1 MPERVIDLSTTVPA
15 SPSAVTEFLLDLN
28 RHHGLH
34 PFLVRAEVVAEGVSA
49 EGEWR
54 EWRVLER
61 PRLGPLRYPISFRAR
76 LTRTGEGSFHSEVQ
90 AAPGCTISATTDAV
104 PVTGGSRVT
113 EQAVVR
119 APRLLL
125 GYMAGQAEVAHARTF
140 RLLPAALAGHD

>member
-1 MPERVIDLSTTVPA
+1 VPQRVIDLSTTVPA
-15 SPSAVTEFLLDLN
+15 SPGVVLDFLLDLN

-34 PFLVRAEVVAEGVSA
+34 PFLVRAEVVDQGVSE

-54 EWRVLER
+54 QWRVLER
-61 PRLGPLRYPISFRAR
+61 PRLGPVRYPISFGAR
-76 LTRTGEGSFHSEVQ
+76 LTRTGETSFRSEVR

-104 PVTGGSRVT
+104 PSSDGCRVT
-113 EQAVVR
+113 ERAVVR

-140 RLLPAALAGHD
+140 RLLPGALA